1 MTSILS
7 TAQRI
12 LSLLVTVSTL
22 VGAVALGAM
31 MLHIVVDVFLKNLL
45 LRPIPLTSKF
55 VANYYIVSVAF
66 FPLAL
71 AAKLDRHISV
81 ELLFNHL
88 SGRWRIACGATS
100 FLFSS
105 VVCAGVSWHLWFE
118 ALKRAKSGT
127 FVVEQS
133 ISFPIW
139 PSYFFL
145 PIGFG
150 LLALVF
156 LSNAVK
162 SVRGEY
168 SYGEEIPTEN
178 NEMT

>member
-1 MTSILS
+1 MMSVLS
-7 TAQRI
+7 ALQRV

-31 MLHIVVDVFLKNLL
+31 MLHIVVDVFLKNLFL
-45 LRPIPLTSKF
+45 SPIPLTTKF

-71 AAKLDRHISV
+71 AGKLDRHISV
-81 ELLFNHL
+81 ELLFHRL
-88 SGRWRIACGATS
+88 SAPWRRVCGVFA
-100 FLFSS
+100 FIFSS
-105 VVCAGVSWHLWFE
+105 TICAGVSWHLWTE
-118 ALKRAKSGT
+118 AMKRAASGT

-145 PIGFG
+145 PVGFG

-156 LSNAVK
+156 LSNALK
-162 SVRGEY
+162 ALSGEF
-168 SYGEEIPTEN
+168 SFAQDVPTDN
-178 NEMT
+178 GMM